1 MLPLASSRRG
11 PSRPASRLAAA
22 LFLCLVAAS
31 PAPAAPGSMLE
42 LDAAALRAVHA
53 RGLAD
58 NPFPQPDERD
68 APLEWLRLLN
78 PLLAYLD
85 ADVQTR
91 GASAPRTIHHADGTL
106 ELQLTGPIA
115 EIRFDN
121 LRLRGAPPE
130 QRFGS
135 LRFEQVD
142 FSGSRLRIRGL
153 P

>member
-1 MLPLASSRRG
+1 MSPLTLSRRG
-11 PSRPASRLAAA
+11 PRRVAEHA
-22 LFLCLVAAS
+22 LCLICAS
-31 PAPAAPGSMLE
+31 LAPAASGDLRE
-42 LDAAALRAVHA
+42 LDASALRAVHA
-53 RGLAD
+53 RGLAN

-68 APLEWLRLLN
+68 APIEWLRLLN

-121 LRLRGAPPE
+121 LRVRGAPPE